1 LVAGPNAFRTT
12 GRTSIRI
19 TQQCISAEPF
29 PGLGSFWLTTVPADR
44 DQACVCAMLLQ
55 HSKFDRRSLPKFANL
70 PGWFVTYG
78 TFLRAFP
85 DVLSGYCV
93 AA

>member
-1 LVAGPNAFRTT
+1 MRSGPPAGHQFGSPN
-12 GRTSIRI
+12 
-19 TQQCISAEPF
+19 SASAPNRF
-29 PGLGSFWLTTVPADR
+29 AARFVWLATVQADR